1 MKYRFSLIKSILAG
15 RISME
20 SKKTKR
26 VLPKE
31 VCIILT
37 YRCNAKCNMCD
48 VWHHPTKASDEITI
62 EDIEKL
68 PSGLRFINITGGE
81 PFIRRDIE
89 EIVRVVRPKTERIV
103 ISTNGFFTD
112 RIVQLCEKYPDLG
125 IRISTEGLQKTND
138 EIRKIPNGFDKT
150 LRTLF
155 TLRRMGIK
163 DIGFG
168 MTVQDLNCMDLL
180 PLYELSDALGYE
192 FATAT
197 LHNSHYFHK
206 LDNKIENKDMVCTE
220 FKRLVIAQLKSTSV
234 KKWFRAYFNY
244 GLMNYIY
251 GGKRLLKCE
260 MGTESCFLDPSGDL
274 LACNGMEV
282 KIAMGNIR
290 EKSFVDIWNSENADK
305 VRSLVKTCNKQ
316 CWMVGNAAPII
327 KKHLHKP
334 SSWVLKNK
342 LRVLL
347 NKEPMLCFP
356 DKQDQESE

>member
-1 MKYRFSLIKSILAG
+1 MQNKIL
-15 RISME
+15 S
-20 SKKTKR
+20 
-26 VLPKE
+26 PKE

-48 VWHHPTKASDEITI
+48 VWLHPTHAKDEITI
-62 EDIEKL
+62 EDIQKL
-68 PSGLRFINITGGE
+68 PSGLRFVNITGGE

-89 EIVRVVRPKTERIV
+89 DIIEVVLPKTERIV

-112 RIVQLCEKYPDLG
+112 RIVKLCEKYPDLG

-138 EIRKIPNGFDKT
+138 AVRRIPDGFDKT
-150 LRTLF
+150 LRTLL

-168 MTVQDLNCMDLL
+168 MTVQDINCKDLL

-206 LDNKIENKDMVCTE
+206 LDNKIKDKDMVCAE
-220 FKRLVIAQLKSTSV
+220 FNKLVIELLKSKSV

-251 GGKRLLKCE
+251 GGKRFLPCE
-260 MGTESCFLDPSGDL
+260 MGTESCFLDPHGDL
-274 LACNGMEV
+274 LACNGMNE
-282 KIAMGNIR
+282 KIPMGNIR
-290 EKSFVDIWNSENADK
+290 EQTFDEIWHSENARK
-305 VRSLVKTCNKQ
+305 VRYEVKTCRKE
-316 CWMVGNAAPII
+316 CWMVGSAAPAI
-327 KKHLHKP
+327 KKNLNKP
-334 SSWVLKNK
+334 ALWILRNK
-342 LRVLL
+342 LRVLM
-347 NKEPMLCFP
+347 NKKPLLCFP
-356 DKQDQESE
+356 HKNDIG

>member
-1 MKYRFSLIKSILAG
+1 MQSRILP
-15 RISME
+15 
-20 SKKTKR
+20 
-26 VLPKE
+26 PKE

-48 VWHHPTKASDEITI
+48 VWQHPTKAEEEITI

-81 PFIRRDIE
+81 PFIRRDID
-89 EIVRVVRPKTERIV
+89 EIIKVIQPKTERIV

-112 RIVQLCEKYPDLG
+112 RIVKLCDKHPDLG

-138 EIRKIPNGFDKT
+138 TIRKIPGGFDRT
-150 LRTLF
+150 LRTLL

-168 MTVQDLNCMDLL
+168 MTVQDINFRDLL
-180 PLYELSDALGYE
+180 PLYELSDVLGYE

-206 LDNKIENKDMVCTE
+206 LDNRIEDKDMVCNE
-220 FKRLVIAQLKSTSV
+220 FSKLIVELLKSKSV

-251 GGKRLLKCE
+251 GGKRFLPCE
-260 MGTESCFLDPSGDL
+260 MGTESCFIDPSGDV
-274 LACNGMEV
+274 LACNGMDLKV
-282 KIAMGNIR
+282 SMGNI
-290 EKSFVDIWNSENADK
+290 KKQTFNDIWNSDHADK
-305 VRSLVKTCNKQ
+305 VRNIVKTCKKQ
-316 CWMVGNAAPII
+316 CWMVGSAVPVMKKYIREPAA
-327 KKHLHKP
+327 
-334 SSWVLKNK
+334 WVLKNK
-342 LRVLL
+342 LRIML
-347 NKEPMLCFP
+347 NKKPLLCLP
-356 DKQDQESE
+356 DKEE